1 MGTHPIFESDFD
13 CLTEMGDAPPEHQDP
28 NIPQQDPN
36 VPPQNVDALFTAH
49 VSVLNFFAA
58 NGWYIVFAFVIFSFL
73 WKNLEARL
81 EALRRSW
88 QDAQIKKDPDAYYQE
103 EEKRMARLAKI
114 QAQYD
119 QAALVRK
126 EREAEIAAARKERDE
141 AALKHKGKE
150 SMKRWQDEQSGQNE
164 AEQTDEKPKTTQR
177 KKPSTFKR
185 AEYNPLMGSGGSGG
199 FKSTRRPARGG

>member
-13 CLTEMGDAPPEHQDP
+13 CLTEMGDAAPEQEPQDP
-28 NIPQQDPN
+28 NALPQGPQG
-36 VPPQNVDALFTAH
+36 QNVDALFTAH

-58 NGWYIVFAFVIFSFL
+58 NGWYIVFAFVIFSLL
-73 WKNLEARL
+73 WKNLEGRL

-88 QDAQIKKDPDAYYQE
+88 QDAQIKKDPDVYCQE
-103 EEKRMARLAKI
+103 EERRMARLAQI
-114 QAQYD
+114 QVQYD

-141 AALKHKGKE
+141 AALKCKGKE
-150 SMKRWQDEQSGQNE
+150 SMKRWQDEQSGQNSTDK
-164 AEQTDEKPKTTQR
+164 ADEKPQTTQR

-199 FKSTRRPARGG
+199 FKSNRRPARGG